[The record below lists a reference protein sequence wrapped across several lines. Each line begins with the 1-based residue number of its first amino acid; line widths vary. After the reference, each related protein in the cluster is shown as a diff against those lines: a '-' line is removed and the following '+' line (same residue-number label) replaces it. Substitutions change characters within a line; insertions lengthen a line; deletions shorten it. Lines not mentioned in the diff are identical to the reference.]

1 MMMGI
6 WRKRDRFAKTM
17 IRFAK
22 TVIRIICKNGDQIC
36 RNGDQEVPQKS
47 HLQFSVIRFADF
59 SDQLQQ
65 AIAVF
70 PPDGIAGATR
80 VLYGCDP

>member
-6 WRKRDRFAKTM
+6 RIKRVRFAKTM
-17 IRFAK
+17 IKFAE

-36 RNGDQEVPQKS
+36 KNGDQEVPQKS

-59 SDQLQQ
+59 SDQL
-65 AIAVF
+65 
-70 PPDGIAGATR
+70 
-80 VLYGCDP
+80 